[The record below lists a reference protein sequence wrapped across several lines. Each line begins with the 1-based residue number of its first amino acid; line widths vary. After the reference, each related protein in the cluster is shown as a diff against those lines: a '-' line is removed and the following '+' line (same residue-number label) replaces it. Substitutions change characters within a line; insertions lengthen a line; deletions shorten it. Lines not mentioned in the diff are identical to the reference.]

1 MARDRANIRTDM
13 LGDTSYRELSINA
26 QHLYHHLMI
35 HPSLTYA
42 GVADWRPGRLAKM
55 SANGSRSHVEAAARE
70 LQDAYFIY
78 CDDEAE
84 EVFIRSFVR
93 HDGLLKRH
101 QLPIAMAN
109 AYAEV
114 ASPEIRRFFIH
125 ELKRLREEEPELK
138 AWDEPRVKQLFTE
151 PSQDMKSVV
160 QAAPQAVLHAV
171 PQAMDHAIGHAVN
184 DGVES
189 LCATTTATPT
199 TTPPSG
205 GGSGGR
211 RKPERPLPESWT
223 PSSAHSTYAEDNGI
237 NLDFQAERFRN
248 HAQANDR
255 RARDWDAAFRNWLL
269 KAEKSPA
276 STKNPLWD
284 A

>member
-13 LGDTSYRELSINA
+13 LGDTGYRNLSMAA

-42 GVADWRPGRLAKM
+42 GVADWRSGRLAKM
-55 SANGSRSHVEAAARE
+55 SADGTRAAVEQAAAE
-70 LQDAYFIY
+70 LQAAHFIY
-78 CDDEAE
+78 CDDETE

-114 ASPEIRRFFIH
+114 SSPEIRRFFIH
-125 ELKRLREEEPELK
+125 ELKRLGDEDPELK
-138 AWDEPRVKQLFTE
+138 AWSEPRVKQLLTE
-151 PSQDMKSVV
+151 PSQDMKSAGQSVD
-160 QAAPQAVLHAV
+160 HAIG
-171 PQAMDHAIGHAVN
+171 QAMDHAVT
-184 DGVES
+184 DGAES
-189 LCATTTATPT
+189 LCATTTSTTTATPT
-199 TTPPSG
+199 EV

-211 RKPERPLPESWT
+211 RKPEQPLPDSWT
-223 PSSAHSTYAEDNGI
+223 PNSAHNSYATENGI
-237 NLDFQAERFRN
+237 NVDFQAERFRN

-269 KAEKSPA
+269 KAEKSPTT
-276 STKNPLWD
+276 SKNPLWD
-284 A
+284 T